1 MNRFAAL
8 AAFTAVAEI
17 GSFSGAAKRLGR
29 STTAVSRTIAALE
42 AELGVRLL
50 SRTTRRVSLT
60 DAGAGYLEV
69 GRPILSE
76 LDGAEAALQE
86 EVRTP
91 SGPLTVTAPVVF
103 GKRHV
108 MPLIREFV
116 DRHPAVQ
123 ARVLLLDRIVDL
135 VEEGVDVAVRIG
147 HLPDSALIASQVGR
161 VRRILCASPAYLA
174 SAGTPRR
181 PLDLGSHRF
190 VAAALSGALALP
202 ALPRRGRHA
211 QAMATPALAVNSVE
225 AAIDAALAGFGITA
239 VLSYQVDEELRAG
252 ALVRLLREHEAAP
265 LPLHLVRPAGPH
277 LPLKVRLF
285 TTFAAER
292 LARIEA
298 LRD

>member
-1 MNRFAAL
+1 VNRFAAL

-29 STTAVSRTIAALE
+29 STTAVSRTIAA
-42 AELGVRLL
+42 ELGVRLL

-69 GRPILSE
+69 GRRILSE

-123 ARVLLLDRIVDL
+123 ARVLLLDRMSISSRKAWTSRC
-135 VEEGVDVAVRIG
+135 GSGICRT
-147 HLPDSALIASQVGR
+147 LP
-161 VRRILCASPAYLA
+161 
-174 SAGTPRR
+174 
-181 PLDLGSHRF
+181 
-190 VAAALSGALALP
+190 
-202 ALPRRGRHA
+202 
-211 QAMATPALAVNSVE
+211 
-225 AAIDAALAGFGITA
+225 
-239 VLSYQVDEELRAG
+239 
-252 ALVRLLREHEAAP
+252 
-265 LPLHLVRPAGPH
+265 
-277 LPLKVRLF
+277 
-285 TTFAAER
+285 
-292 LARIEA
+292 
-298 LRD
+298 

>member
-1 MNRFAAL
+1 LRRSSAC
-8 AAFTAVAEI
+8 AF
-17 GSFSGAAKRLGR
+17 S
-29 STTAVSRTIAALE
+29 
-42 AELGVRLL
+42 
-50 SRTTRRVSLT
+50 
-60 DAGAGYLEV
+60 AGYLEV
-69 GRPILSE
+69 GRRILSE

-147 HLPDSALIASQVGR
+147 HLRDSALIASQVGR

-211 QAMATPALAVNSVE
+211 QATATPALAVNSVE

-252 ALVRLLREHEAAP
+252 ALVRACCESM
-265 LPLHLVRPAGPH
+265 RP
-277 LPLKVRLF
+277 RLCRC
-285 TTFAAER
+285 T
-292 LARIEA
+292 LSVPQA
-298 LRD
+298 LTCPSRCGSSRPSQQSASPA